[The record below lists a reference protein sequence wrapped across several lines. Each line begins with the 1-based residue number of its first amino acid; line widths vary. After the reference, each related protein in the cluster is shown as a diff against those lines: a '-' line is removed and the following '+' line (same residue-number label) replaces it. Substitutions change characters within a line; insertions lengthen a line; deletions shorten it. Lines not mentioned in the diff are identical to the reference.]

1 MNQQVRPLKVNLDSI
16 AKNATQIFHR
26 LRWFNGVACP
36 ECGSLHI
43 YNPEAGKLHICADCH
58 NRFSDTSNT
67 IFHSTKLPLSKW
79 LYAIYFFVETTRGVS
94 SYTLAR
100 LIGVSQTTAWS
111 MLMKIRT
118 AIQHDIHIPEGAILD
133 EVFIGADWK
142 RLPSFKKYQKATPPN
157 PVWNLK
163 GADLQK
169 YYKSEFM
176 RLASEDK
183 MPVLGIS
190 SPFKRSLVLLSIPSS
205 DRKEFV
211 RSEINDRYG
220 HLSLDYK
227 PVIVTDQ
234 GSCYRCI
241 SEFKNLTGDSVFQHE
256 VCRHDQN
263 RYSSANGYSSN
274 RLESSFAHLKRM
286 WRGTYQRW
294 SRKYNQSYLNEF
306 AWKYTHN
313 PEPLLNRL
321 IGLFDCLCMAS

>member
-1 MNQQVRPLKVNLDSI
+1 MKQLKVDLTTI
-16 AKNATQIFHR
+16 ATNADRIFYN
-26 LRWFNGVACP
+26 LRWSNGIACP
-36 ECGSLHI
+36 KCGSIHI
-43 YNPEAGKLHICADCH
+43 YNPEPSKPHICADCQ
-58 NRFSDTSNT
+58 NRFTDTSNT

-79 LYAIYFFVETTRGVS
+79 LFAIYFFAETTRGVS
-94 SYTLAR
+94 SYALSR
-100 LIGVSQTTAWS
+100 LIGVSQPTAWT

-118 AIQHDIHIPEGAILD
+118 AIQHDIQIPDGAILD

-157 PVWNLK
+157 PVWNLQ

-169 YYKSEFM
+169 YYRSEFL

-211 RSEINDRYG
+211 RNEIMNRYG
-220 HLSLDYK
+220 HLLNTTSDNPK
-227 PVIVTDQ
+227 PLIITDQ
-234 GSCYRCI
+234 GRCYTCI
-241 SEFKNLTGDSVFQHE
+241 SEFKNQTGDNVFQHE
-256 VCRHDQN
+256 VCRHDIN
-263 RYSSANGYSSN
+263 KYSSPNGYSSN

-294 SRKYNQSYLNEF
+294 TRKYNQSYLNEF
-306 AWKYTHN
+306 AWRYTHRIDN
-313 PEPLLNRL
+313 LLDRL
-321 IGLFDCLCMAS
+321 RHLFDCFEVVS